1 VAQDSA
7 LRIAWL
13 LPVAWFYW
21 QPAIAEFTKLFPQTK
36 VFTALWPGFAKG
48 FEDALDVEVVGRWK
62 VMRLT
67 DGLEGYGS
75 SLTLVPLG
83 VVRSLLQFRPQL
95 IFSNSF
101 GIWTIL
107 ALALKLLLS
116 WQVVIAYEGS
126 APGVDF
132 RNSPKR
138 LLLRRI
144 MVKWADALI
153 SNSQSGKNYLIEVL
167 QADPAKVFAQPY
179 EIPAAESLAVDS
191 ELPLSVDCTRP
202 IFLFVGRIMP
212 RKGLRVL
219 LEACQSLKERGYDRF
234 TLLVVGD
241 GEQRQELQDLSQTYH
256 LNDCV
261 QWLGRVDYDQVSHYF
276 QQADV
281 FVLPTFEDTWGVV
294 VLEAMLL
301 GKPVLCSLGAGS
313 SELVMDGENGY
324 RFEPQQPEILAGQM
338 QQFIDH
344 PDQAA
349 QMGDRA
355 QQLMQAHTP
364 TIAAQFLA
372 DVVHFAIHQ
381 PSRLQQTHSV
391 SQHE

>member
-1 VAQDSA
+1 
-7 LRIAWL
+7 
-13 LPVAWFYW
+13 
-21 QPAIAEFTKLFPQTK
+21 
-36 VFTALWPGFAKG
+36 
-48 FEDALDVEVVGRWK
+48 
-62 VMRLT
+62 
-67 DGLEGYGS
+67 
-75 SLTLVPLG
+75 TLVPLG